1 MFLTSDGISDNFDPV
16 VIHIDQKSQNCQ
28 SEYEHLGWKVLCAEE
43 TGSTGLRCKRSSNSW
58 QGTSEVIL
66 TQSVAFFEVFKN
78 AFYLRP
84 GPELD
89 FLPTVEA
96 FQRHELTL
104 LRMEDILNTG
114 SGSKPS
120 GLESAGLESNGQGR
134 WDKLCKI

>member
-1 MFLTSDGISDNFDPV
+1 MDSTSSRGSFDLMKT
-16 VIHIDQKSQNCQ
+16 H
-28 SEYEHLGWKVLCAEE
+28 
-43 TGSTGLRCKRSSNSW
+43 
-58 QGTSEVIL
+58 
-66 TQSVAFFEVFKN
+66 
-78 AFYLRP
+78 FYRP

-134 WDKLCKI
+134 YIFCTWLHFSNSHF

>member
-1 MFLTSDGISDNFDPV
+1 MCRRNRIDRDPL
-16 VIHIDQKSQNCQ
+16 HGELELLAGNHRGDTRSECLKS
-28 SEYEHLGWKVLCAEE
+28 LKTL
-43 TGSTGLRCKRSSNSW
+43 
-58 QGTSEVIL
+58 
-66 TQSVAFFEVFKN
+66 
-78 AFYLRP
+78 YLRP

>member
-1 MFLTSDGISDNFDPV
+1 MIIPSILIRDTQLTFARSHQVYLICVPENEGIS
-16 VIHIDQKSQNCQ
+16 
-28 SEYEHLGWKVLCAEE
+28 SEP
-43 TGSTGLRCKRSSNSW
+43 
-58 QGTSEVIL
+58 TS
-66 TQSVAFFEVFKN
+66 
-78 AFYLRP
+78 RP

-134 WDKLCKI
+134 

>member
-1 MFLTSDGISDNFDPV
+1 MRELLITT
-16 VIHIDQKSQNCQ
+16 HC
-28 SEYEHLGWKVLCAEE
+28 Y
-43 TGSTGLRCKRSSNSW
+43 R
-58 QGTSEVIL
+58 
-66 TQSVAFFEVFKN
+66 
-78 AFYLRP
+78 
-84 GPELD
+84 PELD

-134 WDKLCKI
+134 YKII

>member
-1 MFLTSDGISDNFDPV
+1 MCRRNR
-16 VIHIDQKSQNCQ
+16 IDRAPLQEELELLAGNHRGDTH
-28 SEYEHLGWKVLCAEE
+28 SESCFFK
-43 TGSTGLRCKRSSNSW
+43 KR
-58 QGTSEVIL
+58 
-66 TQSVAFFEVFKN
+66 
-78 AFYLRP
+78 FYLRP

-134 WDKLCKI
+134 WD

>member
-1 MFLTSDGISDNFDPV
+1 MRELLITAHS
-16 VIHIDQKSQNCQ
+16 
-28 SEYEHLGWKVLCAEE
+28 Y
-43 TGSTGLRCKRSSNSW
+43 R
-58 QGTSEVIL
+58 
-66 TQSVAFFEVFKN
+66 
-78 AFYLRP
+78 
-84 GPELD
+84 PELD

-134 WDKLCKI
+134 YKII